1 MKFEINVENN
11 IKDSFRVAQ
20 IRKTYGIDE
29 QKITETFSGNIEIP
43 ENWNIGVIVGKSGTG
58 KTTIAK
64 KLFGDYI
71 YNPKYTDDPII
82 DNFPKNKSMEEI
94 SSNLNSVGFSSIPSW
109 LKPYSVLSNG
119 EKMRV
124 DLAMAIIQDKEMI
137 IFDEYT
143 SVVDREVAQ
152 IGSFSL
158 QKKIRRDNK
167 KFIAVTCHFDVLE
180 WLEPDWIFNT
190 NKMEFELPRGF
201 LRRPKIKIDIAETK
215 GNWKYFSKYH
225 YLNHEFSPI
234 GATEYTG
241 YINNSPCCFI
251 AWRFVHHHK
260 IKMKRVT
267 RLVVLPDYQGIGI
280 AQKLLTETAKIE
292 SKKHNKH
299 KLFIITSNIFFA
311 KNIQK
316 NKNFVL
322 ARINNPKKL
331 SKTTMT
337 SLKKTIANNRR
348 TFSFKFCENANG
360 KI

>member
-1 MKFEINVENN
+1 MKFEISVEKD

-20 IRKTYGIDE
+20 IRKTYGIDG
-29 QKITETFSGNIEIP
+29 KKVKETFYGNIEIP

-71 YNPKYTDDPII
+71 YNPKYTDEPII

-94 SSNLNSVGFSSIPSW
+94 SSILNSVGFSSIPSW

-124 DLAMAIIQDKEMI
+124 DLAMAIMQEREII

-143 SVVDREVAQ
+143 SVVDREVAK

-158 QKKIRRDNK
+158 EKKIRKDNK
-167 KFIAVTCHFDVLE
+167 KFIAVTCHFDILE
-180 WLEPDWIFNT
+180 WLEPDWVFNT
-190 NKMEFELPRGF
+190 DTMGFELPRGK
-201 LRRPKIKIDIAETK
+201 LRRPKIKIDIIETK
-215 GNWKYFSKYH
+215 GNWKYFKKYH
-225 YLNHEFSPI
+225 YLSREFSQI

-241 YINNSPCCFI
+241 YVNNKPCCFI
-251 AWRFVHHHK
+251 AWRFYPHPK
-260 IKMKRVT
+260 IKIKRVT

-280 AQKLLTETAKIE
+280 AQRLLTETAKIE

-299 KLFIITSNIFFA
+299 KLFMSNAFFA

-316 NKNFVL
+316 NKNFCL
-322 ARINNPKKL
+322 SAIANPKKI
-331 SKTTMT
+331 SKTAKADLKRTMA
-337 SLKKTIANNRR
+337 SNRK
-348 TFSFKFCENANG
+348 TFSFVFCGNTNG
-360 KI
+360 ES